1 MTKQK
6 KATAHHHDNLRTHA
20 RALVQATSQIA
31 DDKVSEA
38 RHQLTEILES
48 ISEKAEEV
56 EHMAIEKAKQV
67 DDYITENPY
76 KTAGIALGIGA
87 LLGYLISRRAR

>member
-6 KATAHHHDNLRTHA
+6 KAAARHYDDIRTHA

-67 DDYITENPY
+67 DGHITENPY
-76 KTAGIALGIGA
+76 KTAAIALGIGA
-87 LLGYLISRRAR
+87 LLGYIFSRRAR